1 MGVPREIFLFLD
13 LFIFLILKLDLF
25 KNIFRNWTFGRVA
38 ALFGHAKHS
47 DMVRV
52 WRGRTTL

>member
-1 MGVPREIFLFLD
+1 MPRENFLFLD

-25 KNIFRNWTFGRVA
+25 KNIFRYGTFGRVA
-38 ALFGHAKHS
+38 ALFGHAKHG

-52 WRGRTTL
+52 